1 MDQPCS
7 DKESFAA
14 AIRED
19 AVSVVER
26 ALAGGFAPNCKTA
39 AGYTPLMLAAAL
51 ARPYLVRVLLKA
63 GADPNVID
71 DRTGN
76 SALHL
81 AAMGGSADVAG
92 QLIACGA
99 FLNLQNPSQGHTPL
113 IDAVIYKSP
122 AVVNV
127 LLAAGANTQVKNNWG
142 YSAWDFIG
150 DLMKQPGTEKARI
163 SAIHSAFEARKAADQ
178 AKKNAMK
185 LFQAVKAADDKAVA
199 ECIAAGDDL
208 NQVWPVEQSG
218 DDGHTPLLAAA
229 RDGHDEITRMLL
241 AAGADP
247 YIGDYLYKAFPIFKS
262 AYMGRGNTAVA
273 QVEAGVDINV
283 QGPWNGYS
291 PLHDA
296 LWQGHVDV
304 AEVLVRA
311 GADVTLRALTGKTPV
326 DIALETYGADDP
338 VTVLVRSRLQP
349 QG

>member
-1 MDQPCS
+1 MNQFCS
-7 DKESFAA
+7 DKESFVA
-14 AIRED
+14 AIRAD

-26 ALAGGFAPNCKTA
+26 ALAEGFAPNYKTA
-39 AGYTPLMLAAAL
+39 AGYTPLMLAAGL
-51 ARPYLVRVLLKA
+51 ARPYLVRILLEA

-81 AAMGGSADVAG
+81 AAMGGSGDVAG

-99 FLNLQNPSQGHTPL
+99 FLNLQNPSQGHTSL

-122 AVVNV
+122 AVVDV

-150 DLMKQPGTEKARI
+150 DLTKQPGTEKARI
-163 SAIHSAFEARKAADQ
+163 NAIHAAFEARKAADQ
-178 AKKNAMK
+178 AKKDAMT
-185 LFQAVKAADDKAVA
+185 LFQAVLAGDAKAAG
-199 ECIAAGDDL
+199 ERIAAGDDL

-218 DDGHTPLLAAA
+218 NDGHTPLLAAA
-229 RDGHDEITRMLL
+229 RDGDEVITRMLL

-247 YIGDYLYKAFPIFKS
+247 YLGDYLYKAFPIFKS
-262 AYMGRGNTAVA
+262 AYMGHRNTAEA
-273 QVEAGVDINV
+273 QVEAGVDIHV

-304 AEVLVRA
+304 AEALVMA

-326 DIALETYGADDP
+326 DIAVETYGEDHP
-338 VTVLVRSRLQP
+338 ITVLVRSRLP
-349 QG
+349 RQG